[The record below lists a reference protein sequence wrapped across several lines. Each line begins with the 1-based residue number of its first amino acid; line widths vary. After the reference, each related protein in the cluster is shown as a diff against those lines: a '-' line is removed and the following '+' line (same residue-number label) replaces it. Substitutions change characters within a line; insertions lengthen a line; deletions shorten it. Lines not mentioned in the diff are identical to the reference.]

1 MAYDLVIRNGTVIDG
16 TGAPRRQ
23 ASVAVVGSRIAAVG
37 KIDESGREEI
47 DAEGCVVSPG
57 FVDGHTHMDAQVF
70 WDELGTSSCWHGV
83 TTVVMG
89 NCGFTLAPARPDGRA
104 LVVRNLERAEDISAD
119 AMAEGIVW
127 TWATFG
133 EYLDAVD
140 ATAKGINYACCI
152 GHSALRTW
160 AMGERAFSDP
170 ASSDDLAVMERELID
185 GLHAGAVGFSTSR
198 SPSHATPDGRP
209 VASRLASWEE
219 VEALVDVVRRTSSA
233 GFQLA
238 AEFLTPESLGPRDP
252 AEREHYKRRL
262 QRLALSSG
270 VPTIFGLSAAPTN
283 MNMLEVIE
291 ETVAGGGQMYGLINC
306 RGASS
311 IFSFQTR
318 LPFDAL
324 AEWGRLRGEPL
335 DHQRRLLQDPALRA
349 KLVREAHRGD
359 ARSAMGPLH
368 PDFDAIEIMIS
379 PYKPNPTVGQMARE
393 RRVDPVDLMID
404 LALEHDFDLFFV
416 QRFAEFDEP
425 DERKF
430 VAMLRNEN
438 TAMTFSDAGAHV
450 GQIVDA
456 SIQTHLLAYWVRER
470 EALSLEEAIQ
480 MITRRPADIWRLH
493 DRGLLRQGF
502 AADITIFDP
511 ETVAPDLPRV
521 VRDLPGGAR
530 RLIQTAKGYKA
541 TIVNG
546 HVFLRD
552 GQPTEAR
559 RGQLLRAGHG
569 ALTQGYG

>member
-16 TGAPRRQ
+16 TGAPRRR
-23 ASVAVVGSRIAAVG
+23 ASVAVVAGRIAAVG
-37 KIDESGREEI
+37 QVDETGREEI

-89 NCGFTLAPARPDGRA
+89 NCGFTLAPARPDARA
-104 LVVRNLERAEDISAD
+104 LVVRNLERAEDIPAD
-119 AMAEGIVW
+119 AMAEGIPW

-140 ATAKGINYACCI
+140 VMAKGINYACLI

-160 AMGERAFSDP
+160 AMGERAFSDA
-170 ASSDDLAVMERELID
+170 ASSDDLAVMERELVD

-198 SPSHATPDGRP
+198 SPSHVTPDGRP

-219 VEALVDVVRRTSSA
+219 VQALVGVVGRTSSG

-283 MNMLEVIE
+283 MNMIE
-291 ETVAGGGQMYGLINC
+291 LIDETVAAGGHMYGLINC

-324 AEWGRLRGEPL
+324 AEWDRVRSEPV
-335 DHQRRLLQDPALRA
+335 DHQRRLLRNPDIRA
-349 KLVREAHRGD
+349 RLVREAHQGD
-359 ARSAMGPLH
+359 ARSATGLFP

-379 PYKPNPTVGQMARE
+379 PYRPNPTVGQMARE
-393 RRVDPVDLMID
+393 RRVDPVELMID

-416 QRFAEFDEP
+416 QRFSEFDEP
-425 DERKF
+425 DEKKF
-430 VAMLRNEN
+430 IATLKNPN

-470 EALSLEEAIQ
+470 EALTLEEAIE

-502 AADITIFDP
+502 AADIAIFDP
-511 ETVAPDLPRV
+511 KTVAPDLPRV
-521 VRDLPGGAR
+521 VGDLPGGAR

-546 HVFLRD
+546 HVLLRD

-559 RGQLLRAGHG
+559 CGQLLRAGQ
-569 ALTQGYG
+569 AR